1 MICLDSRDFKSSS
14 PFFDVAENPGDDS
27 QEGNLFKSL
36 FNVKNLRDAW
46 RSLLKKREGHKRLF
60 IILLILAFELEIF
73 LSQGRWSSLFLFFK
87 KHLKWTAVDYSRY
100 ITICGVLG
108 MLAQYVV
115 VPVLSQRFKFHDCTI
130 SLIDAV
136 TRYILKFIMIIM
148 PISQFL
154 GWKFYCVI

>member
-87 KHLKWTAVDYSRY
+87 KHLKWTAIDYSRY
-100 ITICGVLG
+100 ITILGVMG
-108 MLAQYVV
+108 MLAQYIV

-130 SLIDAV
+130 SLIDAI
-136 TRYILKFIMIIM
+136 TRYYNFGGNSTVYLMWNGKV
-148 PISQFL
+148 
-154 GWKFYCVI
+154 WA